1 VTTLATTAARYA
13 GSAAPEGVPRV
24 GGHGRRCR
32 ACLSAGRAASSR
44 CKTGRDAW
52 AVYVAARDGA
62 EHPERLPNAD
72 VRPLP

>member
-13 GSAAPEGVPRV
+13 GSAAQKAYHAWVD
-24 GGHGRRCR
+24 HGRRCR